1 MDRAERAFAWIEEN
15 RDRLTELSDRIWEF
29 AELGLHEH
37 RSAGLLA
44 DQLEAA
50 GFRVERG
57 VAGMPTA
64 FVATWGA
71 GEPTIGF
78 LGEYDALPGV
88 SQKVSPV
95 REELVPGGPGHGCG
109 HNLLGVGALGAV
121 VALREEMQARG
132 LRGTLKYFGCPAE
145 ENFSGKAF
153 MAREG
158 LFTGLDACL
167 TWHPGV
173 LNLVRTG
180 SSLALNSMNVTF
192 YGRAAHASGAPHLG
206 RSALDAVELMNVGVN
221 YLREHI
227 PEKARIH
234 YVIRDGG
241 LQPNVVPAR
250 ASVWYYVRAPER
262 HQVEEVYE
270 RVLKCAEGAAL
281 MTGTTY
287 EVEFLDGIYNLL
299 PNRTLEKVLE
309 EAMRVAGALRFGEAE
324 LEFARRIAESFP
336 PGQKEGIIEELP
348 LDEETKDILRV
359 QVLNDTIVTTK
370 EDLPPRGSTDVGDV
384 SWCCPT
390 AQFST
395 ACAALGTPGH
405 SWQFTAQA
413 GMGIGHAGMLAA
425 CRVLAQAGL
434 HLLLDPGTLERARD
448 EFRKRTEGRPYRCAI
463 PPEVKPA
470 FHQFS

>member
-1 MDRAERAFAWIEEN
+1 MDRAERALAWIEEN
-15 RDRLTELSDRIWEF
+15 GGRLTELSDRIWEF

-44 DQLEAA
+44 DALEAA

-64 FVATWGA
+64 FVAIWGE
-71 GEPTIGF
+71 GQPTIGF

-121 VALREEMQARG
+121 IALKEEMQARG
-132 LRGTLKYFGCPAE
+132 LCGTLRYFGCPAE

-153 MAREG
+153 MARDG
-158 LFTGLDACL
+158 LFEGLDACL
-167 TWHPGV
+167 TWHPGT

-192 YGRAAHASGAPHLG
+192 YGVASHASGAPHLG

-227 PEKARIH
+227 PEKARVH

-262 HQVEEVYE
+262 HHVEEVYE

-299 PNRTLEKVLE
+299 PNRALEKVLE
-309 EAMRVAGALRFGEAE
+309 EAMGVAGTPRFGEAE
-324 LEFARRIAESFP
+324 LDFARRIAESFP
-336 PGQKEGIIEELP
+336 PGQKDNMIEELP
-348 LDEETKDILRV
+348 LNEETKDLLRA
-359 QVLNDTIVTTK
+359 QVLNDTIIALR

-390 AQFST
+390 AQFTT

-425 CRVLAQAGL
+425 ARVLAQAGL
-434 HLLLDPGTLERARD
+434 HLLLDQEALERAQA
-448 EFRKRTEGRPYRCAI
+448 EFRKRAQGRPYRCPI
-463 PPEVKPA
+463 PPEVQPA
-470 FHQFS
+470 FHQLA

>member
-1 MDRAERAFAWIEEN
+1 MDRAERAFVWIEGS
-15 RDRLTELSDRIWEF
+15 RDRLTELSDRIWQF
-29 AELGLHEH
+29 AELGLHED

-44 DQLEAA
+44 DELETA

-64 FVATWGA
+64 FVATWGEGRPA
-71 GEPTIGF
+71 IGF

-88 SQKVSPV
+88 SQRVSPV
-95 REELVPGGPGHGCG
+95 REELVPEGPGHGCG

-121 VALREEMQARG
+121 IALKQEMEERG
-132 LRGTLKYFGCPAE
+132 LSGTLKYFGCPAE

-153 MAREG
+153 MARDG
-158 LFTGLDACL
+158 LFRGLDACL
-167 TWHPGV
+167 TWHPGAM
-173 LNLVRTG
+173 NLVRTG

-192 YGRAAHASGAPHLG
+192 HGRASHASGAPHLG

-227 PEKARIH
+227 PEKARVH

-281 MTGTTY
+281 MTDTTY
-287 EVEFLDGIYNLL
+287 EVELLDGIYNLL
-299 PNRTLEKVLE
+299 PNRALEKVLE
-309 EAMRVAGALRFGEAE
+309 EAMAVAGVPRFGEAE
-324 LEFARRIAESFP
+324 LDFARRVAESFP
-336 PGQKEGIIEELP
+336 PGQKPGIIDELP
-348 LDEETKDILRV
+348 LDEESKDLLRA
-359 QVLNDTIVTTK
+359 QVLNDTVVTMR

-390 AQFST
+390 AQFT
-395 ACAALGTPGH
+395 TTCAALGTPGH

-425 CRVLAQAGL
+425 ARVLAQAGL
-434 HLLLDPGTLERARD
+434 NLLLHGDALDLALA
-448 EFRKRTEGRPYRCAI
+448 EFRKRTQARPYRPAI

-470 FHQFS
+470 FHQLA